1 MMVPSQFL
9 SVVLEEDDGNASD
22 EDRNAYNHRPVW
34 QNQYSVHSNNTITES
49 EMWNLTKNLPKALL
63 AECTVE
69 ISRTP
74 ATQSEKIRKPC
85 FDAKVTPV
93 FTRPEPPPLV
103 PVRINPA
110 IQQFLPPP
118 PQLLHRSEWLEERM
132 DIQDLL
138 SGVEAVYSDHESD
151 GETEEAAS
159 VSIFPISVAKVE
171 KTKPDRVKK
180 QDINKFSYPC
190 EHCPN
195 VYSNRG
201 ALWQHSVAT
210 HSVEKTCECK
220 ICGRKFYR
228 NCSLALHLKSHSEEE
243 YCQCKECGKSFNRL
257 ANLERHMR
265 VHAEAKTYPCPH
277 CDKIFR
283 DETNLLR
290 HTVTHSMPRQFQ
302 CDICNKG
309 FKSQES
315 LDVHQQSSH
324 ANHDPTLALEKHL
337 CKVCGAGFPDKNS
350 YKAHMATHTQTGE
363 RLSCTLCGIDFTQ
376 KSSLLRHVK
385 RMHQGEGCDP
395 SLLDEKASSV
405 DSSESGSVQE
415 DEDMENESKTVEIRK
430 VLGSP
435 VKSAQP
441 INIHETPR
449 TAKVQSLEISLVSV
463 TNNNIPNSK
472 PNGVCN
478 GREELTITMEEVE
491 NGVQNDETDSQ
502 VENEEQNEASDV
514 DTDCNEESS
523 QNVDTKSSK
532 METNDP
538 LSSVD
543 INTMHT
549 SALKLES

>member
-1 MMVPSQFL
+1 
-9 SVVLEEDDGNASD
+9 
-22 EDRNAYNHRPVW
+22 
-34 QNQYSVHSNNTITES
+34 
-49 EMWNLTKNLPKALL
+49 
-63 AECTVE
+63 
-69 ISRTP
+69 
-74 ATQSEKIRKPC
+74 
-85 FDAKVTPV
+85 
-93 FTRPEPPPLV
+93 
-103 PVRINPA
+103 
-110 IQQFLPPP
+110 
-118 PQLLHRSEWLEERM
+118 M
-132 DIQDLL
+132 DVQDLL

-171 KTKPDRVKK
+171 KTKPERVKK

-491 NGVQNDETDSQ
+491 NDVQNCDTDSQ
-502 VENEEQNEASDV
+502 VENEEQNEPSDV